1 VAISIPDRVVVFD
14 YGEVISRSPSAAARD
29 ELVAL
34 AGVDDYGEVISRS
47 PSAGSWAE
55 LVALAGVDGES
66 LRAAYDRHRHDL
78 DQGRLSV
85 VAYWRAV
92 ERDTGASW
100 DLARIHELWARDF
113 TSWFEPEPAVLALLA
128 ELHEG
133 GTRLALLSNA
143 GFDFGDPFR
152 YSPLGSLLETVVVSA
167 ELDLIK
173 PDPEIYRRA
182 MAELGTDPAH
192 TAFID
197 NKLVNVEAAAALGI
211 AAHHFTDAAGLRGFL
226 EGLAA

>member
-14 YGEVISRSPSAAARD
+14 YGEVISRTPSTASQEA
-29 ELVAL
+29 LLAL
-34 AGVDDYGEVISRS
+34 AGVE
-47 PSAGSWAE
+47 AE
-55 LVALAGVDGES
+55 PFLASYE
-66 LRAAYDRHRHDL
+66 RHRHAL

-85 VAYWRAV
+85 VDYWRTI
-92 ERDTGASW
+92 EREAGGSW
-100 DLARIHELWARDF
+100 DFARLQQLWAVDF
-113 TSWFEPEPAVLALLA
+113 TRWFEPEPEVVALIG
-128 ELHEG
+128 ELHDG
-133 GTRLALLSNA
+133 GTRLAILSNA

-152 YSPLGSLLETVVVSA
+152 RAPLGSVMERVVVSA

-197 NKLVNVEAAAALGI
+197 NKRVNVEAAAALGI
-211 AAHHFTDAAGLRGFL
+211 AAHHFTGADGLRAFL
-226 EGLAA
+226 EELAA